1 MAPQV
6 PKMSLVAQ
14 YDDLCR
20 YTNILTKG
28 CEEEFK
34 IFVESQHAC
43 MRKWKEAE
51 KEIQTLRDTI
61 FELESDKKRLETQNM
76 HIKSL
81 CETEINKRKKIEMEK
96 SSMER
101 QIDLIKKVLLADG
114 NTMDNQT
121 KEMLL
126 SATCKLQ
133 NPGLETIEESVG
145 SLLSLSDYDG
155 TDDDLDNT
163 NRRKRRSKGKRRSAE
178 NRGSSKRKKSTENT
192 IGGLQ
197 EDDFPLENKKISK
210 ETAEKFR
217 SNSDPTT
224 KTPDMQIRPTY
235 KCDSEDIRNHA
246 YELRRSNTGNLS
258 GSTPVGR
265 YSTGGKLS
273 RTHAFC
279 SKTVIRAE
287 KCHPCGRI
295 IKFCKQ
301 ALKCQDCRVTCHP
314 ECKDQC
320 PLPCIPTVNTPTKGN
335 MGTIADYTSSTAP
348 MIPSLIVHCVNEIES
363 RGFKE
368 IGLYRI
374 SGSEREVK
382 ELKKNFLSGK
392 SIPNINQADIH
403 AVCGT
408 VKEFLRSLSEPLI
421 PRSTWQTFVEAAEI
435 KDDTISLNA
444 LYNAVCDLPQPNKDT
459 LAFLVLHLQ
468 RVAESPECK
477 MPLENIAKIFGPTI
491 VGYSTAEPAADCNM
505 LTETTYQVKVMHRL
519 LIIPADSWR
528 NLLNVDQDVFTP
540 TPKSPEPIPAP
551 SIVVRGGRL
560 GPIYYPS
567 SQNSRNVQVGRTP
580 LTPRNTRHGSSSKS
594 GKRQFFSSPLLK

>member
-43 MRKWKEAE
+43 IRKWKEAE

-145 SLLSLSDYDG
+145 SLLSLSDDG

-178 NRGSSKRKKSTENT
+178 NRASSKRKKSTEN
-192 IGGLQ
+192 IISESQ
-197 EDDFPLENKKISK
+197 EDYLSLENKKNAK

-235 KCDSEDIRNHA
+235 KCDSEDIRNRA
-246 YELRRSNTGNLS
+246 YEFRRSNTGNLS

-273 RTHAFC
+273 RTHVFC

-320 PLPCIPTVNTPTKGN
+320 PLPCIPTINTPTKGN

-348 MIPSLIVHCVNEIES
+348 MIPSLVVHCVNEIES
-363 RGFKE
+363 RGLKE

-392 SIPNINQADIH
+392 SIPNLNQADIH

-421 PRSTWQTFVEAAEI
+421 PRSTWQTFVEAAEV

-519 LIIPADSWR
+519 LTLSADSWR
-528 NLLNVDQDVFTP
+528 NLLNVDQDVFTT

-551 SIVVRGGRL
+551 SVVVRGGRL

-580 LTPRNTRHGSSSKS
+580 LTPRNTRLGSSSKS